1 MDKSYP
7 ADRSA
12 LPALVQGA
20 LRVAD
25 SSGFEIS
32 CAPQV
37 GRLLRLLAAARPRAR
52 VAEIGTGVGVGS
64 AWLLSGLDQA
74 GRLYTVELDGGRAS
88 GARKLFE
95 ADSRATVVHGDWR
108 QVLVH
113 GPFDL
118 LFPDVGPV
126 KREEPEALLA
136 ALSPGGLVLL
146 DDLTPGRPAAS
157 DPIREFWLSDPRV
170 AASELQVS
178 PSISVVVAARI

>member
-7 ADRSA
+7 ADRSG
-12 LPALVQGA
+12 LPALVQRA
-20 LRVAD
+20 LQVAD
-25 SSGFEIS
+25 GSGFEIS

-37 GRLLRLLAAARPRAR
+37 GGLLRLLAAGRPQAR
-52 VAEIGTGVGVGS
+52 VGEIGTGVGVGS
-64 AWLLSGLDQA
+64 AWLLSGMDPA
-74 GRLYTVELDGGRAS
+74 GRLFTVELDSRRAS
-88 GARKLFE
+88 GARNLFRP
-95 ADSRATVVHGDWR
+95 DSRATVLHGDWR
-108 QVLVH
+108 RVLEH

-136 ALSPGGLVLL
+136 ALAPGGLILL
-146 DDLTPGRPAAS
+146 DDLTPGLPAGG